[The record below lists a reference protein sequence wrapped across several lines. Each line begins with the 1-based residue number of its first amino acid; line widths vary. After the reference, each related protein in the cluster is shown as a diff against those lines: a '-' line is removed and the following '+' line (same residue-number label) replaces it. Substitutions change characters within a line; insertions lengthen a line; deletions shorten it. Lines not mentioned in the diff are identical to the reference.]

1 MMMVADDLS
10 AGRPCQW
17 NLEEPTPRNVARLL
31 GRLDARRH
39 TVVALRAD
47 EDRQLI
53 IRGGAG
59 QFLICARD
67 GAQRFFDLVRASS
80 ADVGTATIN
89 IGDSCEELPA
99 DRVLDRDTALT
110 CALMYLYTAQRDSR
124 FHWRQS

>member
-1 MMMVADDLS
+1 MMVTDDLS
-10 AGRPCQW
+10 EGRSCQW
-17 NLEEPTPRNVARLL
+17 NLAEPTPRNIAKLL

-67 GAQRFFDLVRASS
+67 GAQQLFDLVCASS
-80 ADVGTATIN
+80 AEAGTVTIN
-89 IGDSCEELPA
+89 IGGRCEEFPV
-99 DRVLDRDTALT
+99 DRILDRETALT
-110 CALMYLYTAQRDSR
+110 CALVYLYTAKRDSR
-124 FHWRQS
+124 FQWRPS